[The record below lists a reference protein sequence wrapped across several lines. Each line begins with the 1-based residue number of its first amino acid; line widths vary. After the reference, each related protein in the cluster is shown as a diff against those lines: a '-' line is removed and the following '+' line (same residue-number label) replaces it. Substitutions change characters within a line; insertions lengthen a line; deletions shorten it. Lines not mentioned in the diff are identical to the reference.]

1 MVKELTRISKIL
13 FCFNRRLIEV
23 IGAILFVFALFAAR
37 AEAIEIKTG
46 NSDVNMRFD
55 NTLTYS
61 LMTRLSE
68 QDAALLADPNK
79 DDGDRNFDKGLVMNR
94 LDLLSELD
102 FSYKEFGVRV
112 SGAAWYDTVYNKKND
127 NDSPVTANQT
137 SVPYNEFTDATVK
150 LHGKNAELLDAFT
163 FGTFY
168 LGDMGLSYKVGQYAL
183 WWGTSFFFGDNG
195 IAAGMAPVDAAKAAS
210 LPNTQ
215 MKEMIRPIPQVSAS
229 LQVSNRVSLSG
240 YYQFKW
246 EGVRIPAVGS
256 YFSNVDILIDGGE
269 RLLVAPGI
277 PGMEFT
283 RGKDL
288 EPDDSGQYGFQ
299 AKYASPF
306 QVDFGAYYL
315 NYHDKGP
322 QVYTTI
328 AGFMNIPKI
337 GTIPIF
343 DKYYLVY
350 PENIKAYGLSAN
362 TSFGIWTIGAEVTL
376 RDNAPLKS
384 PEGALS
390 LLTFT
395 GQTADNDKNPLYPVG
410 RTLHANVNLFM
421 PGLPPTF
428 LSDTA
433 TLIFEVG
440 YNERISVE
448 KNEKMLD
455 PAKEKYGLKMK
466 MVYEPEWSQAL
477 PGFDVSLPMG
487 IEYAPEGRSSVQDTG
502 VHKGGAWNIGIS
514 GTYNNVWD
522 LSLSYV
528 NYFGNEEYP
537 IIENGQPSG
546 YGKYQ
551 TLGDRDYL
559 SFYIRRAF

>member
-1 MVKELTRISKIL
+1 MESM
-13 FCFNRRLIEV
+13 
-23 IGAILFVFALFAAR
+23 GAILFMSALFAGQTQAFMLR
-37 AEAIEIKTG
+37 
-46 NSDVNMRFD
+46 NSNPDLKVHFD

-61 LMTRLSE
+61 SMYRMTD
-68 QDAALLADPNK
+68 QDPALIADPNS
-79 DDGDRNFDKGLVMNR
+79 DDGNRNFDKGLVMNR
-94 LDLLSELD
+94 MDLLSEIDL
-102 FSYKEFGVRV
+102 SYNKFGVRF
-112 SGAAWYDTVYNKKND
+112 SGAGWYDTVYNKKND
-127 NDSPVTANQT
+127 NDSPITANQT
-137 SVPYNEFTDATVK
+137 SVASNEFTDETVK

-163 FGTFY
+163 FGGFD
-168 LGDMGLSYKVGQYAL
+168 LGEMMLSYKVGQYAL

-195 IAAGMAPVDAAKAAS
+195 ISAGMAPVDAAKAAS
-210 LPNTQ
+210 LPNVQ

-229 LQVSNRVSLSG
+229 LQVSNSVSFSA
-240 YYQFKW
+240 YYQFRW
-246 EGVRIPAVGS
+246 EGVRIPATGS

-269 RLLVAPGI
+269 RLIVAPGI

-299 AKYASPF
+299 TQYASPLG
-306 QVDFGAYYL
+306 VDFGAYYL

-328 AGFMNIPKI
+328 AGFLNIPNI
-337 GTIPIF
+337 GVIPVF

-362 TSFGIWTIGAEVTL
+362 TSIGIWTISAEVTL

-390 LLTFT
+390 ILTFT

-428 LSDTA
+428 LSDTS

-440 YNERISVE
+440 YNKRMSVE
-448 KNEKMLD
+448 KNEDMLD
-455 PAKEKYGLKMK
+455 PAKKKYGLKMK
-466 MVYEPEWSQAL
+466 MLYEPEWSQAL
-477 PGFDVSLPMG
+477 PGLDLSIPMG
-487 IEYAPEGRSSVQDTG
+487 FEYAPEGRSSVQDTG
-502 VHKGGAWNIGIS
+502 VHKGGNWNVGIS
-514 GTYNNVWD
+514 GTYNNVWK
-522 LSLSYV
+522 LSLAYV
-528 NYFGNEEYP
+528 NYFGNKEYP
-537 IIENGQPSG
+537 VMENGHLAG
-546 YGKYQ
+546 YAKYQ
-551 TLGDRDYL
+551 TIGDRDYL
-559 SFYIRRAF
+559 SFFIRRAF

>member
-1 MVKELTRISKIL
+1 M
-13 FCFNRRLIEV
+13 EV
-23 IGAILFVFALFAAR
+23 IGAILFVFTLFTGQSQ
-37 AEAIEIKTG
+37 AIEIKTG
-46 NSDVNMRFD
+46 NPDVNFRFD

-61 LMTRLSE
+61 VMDRLSE
-68 QDAALLADPNK
+68 QDSTLLADPNT
-79 DDGDRNFDKGLVMNR
+79 DDGDRNFNKGLVMNR

-102 FSYKEFGVRV
+102 LSYNRFGVRV
-112 SGAAWYDTVYNKKND
+112 TGAAWYDTVYNKKND
-127 NDSPVTANQT
+127 NDFPLTANQT

-150 LHGKNAELLDAFT
+150 IHGKNAELLDAFT
-163 FGTFY
+163 FGSFD
-168 LGDMGLSYKVGQYAL
+168 LGNMALNYKLGQYAL

-195 IAAGMAPVDAAKAAS
+195 ISAGMAPVDAAKLAS
-210 LPNTQ
+210 LPNVQ
-215 MKEMIRPIPQVSAS
+215 GKEMIRPIPQVSAS
-229 LQVSNRVSLSG
+229 LQVSNRVSFSG

-269 RLLVAPGI
+269 RIIVAPGI

-306 QVDFGAYYL
+306 GVDFGAYYL

-328 AGFMNIPKI
+328 AGFMNIPHV
-337 GTIPIF
+337 GVIPIF

-362 TSFGIWTIGAEVTL
+362 TSIGIWTIGAEVTL

-384 PEGALS
+384 PEGSLS
-390 LLTFT
+390 LLPFL
-395 GQTADNDKNPLYPVG
+395 GQTADNDKHPLYPVG

-440 YNERISVE
+440 YNKRISVE
-448 KNEKMLD
+448 KNEDMLD
-455 PAKEKYGLKMK
+455 PAKKDYGLKTK
-466 MVYEPEWSQAL
+466 LVYEPQWTQVLS
-477 PGFDVSLPMG
+477 GFDMSLPMG
-487 IEYAPEGRSSVQDTG
+487 LEYAPEGRSVVQDTG
-502 VHKGGAWNIGIS
+502 VHKGGSWNIGVS
-514 GTYNNVWD
+514 GTYNNVWY
-522 LSLSYV
+522 LTLAYV
-528 NYFGNEEYP
+528 NYFGNEKYP
-537 IIENGQPSG
+537 IIENGQLSG

-551 TLGDRDYL
+551 TIGDRDYV